1 MKTKDKEIV
10 IKRIELQDSYRKS
23 DQNFEYVYEI
33 ETHLPLNLNALDSVV
48 KQSIKVPTSFTEFME
63 ENNISFDQTLEFL
76 NKNYKKQ

>member
-1 MKTKDKEIV
+1 MKTKTKEIV

>member
-1 MKTKDKEIV
+1 MKTKTREIV

-76 NKNYKKQ
+76 NNNYKKK

>member
-10 IKRIELQDSYRKS
+10 IKRIELQDQYKIS
-23 DQNFEYVYEI
+23 DGNFEYVYEI

-76 NKNYKKQ
+76 NNNYKKQ

>member
-10 IKRIELQDSYRKS
+10 IKRIELKDSYTKS

-48 KQSIKVPTSFTEFME
+48 KQSIKVPASFTEFME
-63 ENNISFDQTLEFL
+63 ENNISFEQTLEFL
-76 NKNYKKQ
+76 NNNYKKQ

>member
-1 MKTKDKEIV
+1 MKTKTREIV

>member
-1 MKTKDKEIV
+1 MKTKTKEIV

-48 KQSIKVPTSFTEFME
+48 KQSIKVPSSFTEFME

-76 NKNYKKQ
+76 NNNYKKK

>member
-1 MKTKDKEIV
+1 MKTKTREIV

-33 ETHLPLNLNALDSVV
+33 ETNSRLNLNALDSVV
-48 KQSIKVPTSFTEFME
+48 KQSIKVPTSFAEFME

-76 NKNYKKQ
+76 NNNYKKQ

>member
-76 NKNYKKQ
+76 NNNYKKQ

>member
-33 ETHLPLNLNALDSVV
+33 QTHIPLNLNALDSVV

>member
-76 NKNYKKQ
+76 NNNYKKK

>member
-1 MKTKDKEIV
+1 MKTKTKEIV

-76 NKNYKKQ
+76 NNNYKKK